1 MLQVQAILN
10 EPTLGDMKKALGK
23 MPHGLNDAL
32 ASTMERIQDQPDGR
46 RRMGLNALM
55 WISHAKRPLL
65 VNELSEAL
73 AIRSGDKSLDIDSQP
88 RPGIIVDC
96 CMGLV
101 TVDEKTWEVRLVH
114 FSVQQYLHAN
124 QRVFFPDA
132 EKVIAEACITY
143 SLFDVF
149 GEGNGYRS
157 AIIEIFDLINNFPFV
172 GYACQYWGI
181 HAQCANNE
189 GVEKLALDLLLSS
202 RHRACSYQLVQ
213 FIQGGKQRYW
223 EPEEASSCK
232 PLTLAA
238 FFGLDRLVKRLFDN
252 GEATVDG
259 MTSMGSTA
267 LIVASSRGNRTMTD
281 LLLSRKAD
289 VTLQNWYGTALHC
302 TAEAGKAACIPQLIA
317 AGLSVDLRDQYG
329 RTSFHC
335 ATISG
340 QMETMKVLLELG
352 ADVNAQCNS
361 DAYDRGCTPL
371 RYAVLCEY
379 SLEVVKLLLEKGAKL
394 NPSIAPVVTPI
405 HDAAAMNLQDAL
417 ELLLAHGLDPNPKAA
432 NGSTPLHFAACND
445 HTKIVSILLA
455 HGADINAQSNDGA
468 TPVHVAAECGC
479 DRTLKLLLENGAN
492 PNFKTDEQLTA
503 LDVALREGFTDIA
516 LVLVE
521 ADAKRGPKHGT
532 TKLQCEL
539 GKGSEDLS
547 QLSLDDVEIRQG
559 LQESR
564 KAGKADQMRSIMNGF
579 EIQSLLVKEK
589 RLRLVRSLRCPCL

>member
-1 MLQVQAILN
+1 MLQVQAVLN
-10 EPTLGDMKKALGK
+10 EPTVGDMKEALGK
-23 MPHGLNDAL
+23 IPNGLNDAL
-32 ASTMERIQDQPDGR
+32 GSTLSRIRDQPDGR
-46 RRMGLNALM
+46 RRMGLNILM

-73 AIRSGDKSLDIDSQP
+73 AIRSGDSFLNRDNQP
-88 RPGIIVDC
+88 RPGIMVDC

-101 TVDEKTWEVRLVH
+101 TVDEKTSEVRLVH
-114 FSVQQYLHAN
+114 FSVQEYLHAN
-124 QRVFFPDA
+124 QSVFFPGA
-132 EKVIAEACITY
+132 EKIIAGACIAY

-149 GEGNGYRS
+149 GEGNGCRS
-157 AIIEIFDLINNFPFV
+157 DRSEIEDLIINHPFIK
-172 GYACQYWGI
+172 YASRYWGI
-181 HAQCANNE
+181 HVQCANNE
-189 GVEKLALDLLLSS
+189 GVEKLALDLLRSS

-213 FIQGGKQRYW
+213 FIRGRKERYW
-223 EPEEASSCK
+223 EQKEATSCK

-252 GEATVDG
+252 GEATVDE

-267 LIVASSRGNRTMTD
+267 LIKASSEGNRTMTD
-281 LLLSRKAD
+281 LLLSRNAD

-317 AGLSVDLRDQYG
+317 AGLSVDSRDQYG

-361 DAYDRGCTPL
+361 DACDGGCTPL

-379 SLEVVKLLLEKGAKL
+379 SLEVVRLLLEKGAKL
-394 NPSIAPVVTPI
+394 NPSTVPMVTPV
-405 HDAAAMNLQDAL
+405 HDAAALNLQDAL
-417 ELLLAHGLDPNPKAA
+417 ELLLGNGLDANAKAA
-432 NGSTPLHFAACND
+432 NGCTPLHFAACND
-445 HTKIVSILLA
+445 HTEVVSILLA

-468 TPVHVAAECGC
+468 TPIYVAAECRC
-479 DRTLKLLLENGAN
+479 DKTLRLLLENRAN
-492 PNFKTDEQLTA
+492 PNFETDKQLTA
-503 LDVALREGFTDIA
+503 LDVALREGFGDIA

-532 TKLQCEL
+532 TKLQCEF
-539 GKGSEDLS
+539 GKGSEDLA
-547 QLSLDDVEIRQG
+547 QLLLDDVVIRQG
-559 LQESR
+559 PHDSS
-564 KAGKADQMRSIMNGF
+564 KAGKADQMRSIMSGS
-579 EIQSLLVKEK
+579 EIQSFLAKEK
-589 RLRLVRSLRCPCL
+589 RLRLVGPLCCPCL